1 MLYAALVAPP
11 HVVRR
16 FVAAA
21 FVVAVSFRPTA
32 SHTVTPRI
40 CTIRCSLRGSLILLC
55 AVVALVSG
63 AAGAV
68 TTQDVVNEISLAS
81 YQAYLHAL
89 PTHLGDN
96 RCINYR
102 LVDHVYQSGAE
113 HDVARDE
120 IFLWFRRSGWTTFI
134 DPINVTDTSGNLWIG
149 ANVVATKQ
157 GTVTPDKIYL
167 IMAHY
172 DTTASREGSFTSCP
186 GGDDNGT
193 GVAALLEMARVLS
206 RYTFDS
212 TIMFV
217 ASDGEET
224 TAYGAD
230 GITYR
235 RFGSAHYVNK
245 YASMMPDIQAM
256 ISADMFGWVSS
267 SGPSYLMIVSG
278 WPINAALDAAIQS
291 ALQNYGGFTHAT
303 LDTHKYEFSD
313 HISFINKGVPA
324 VCLIEWNHSINPNYH
339 RMTDSVDTPNYI
351 NYTYATNVVKGMTG
365 WLCEQAGLN
374 GGGQQ

>member
-1 MLYAALVAPP
+1 MC
-11 HVVRR
+11 R
-16 FVAAA
+16 
-21 FVVAVSFRPTA
+21 
-32 SHTVTPRI
+32 
-40 CTIRCSLRGSLILLC
+40 ILLIVSVL
-55 AVVALVSG
+55 VVLVTGG
-63 AAGAV
+63 ADAV

-81 YQAYLHAL
+81 FQSYLTSL

-96 RCINYR
+96 RCLNYQ
-102 LVDHVYQSGAE
+102 LIDHAYQSGAQ

-134 DPINVTDTSGNLWIG
+134 DPINITDTLGSMWIG

-157 GTVTPDKIYL
+157 GTVTPDRIYL
-167 IMAHY
+167 IMGHY
-172 DTTASREGSFTSCP
+172 DTTANHETSWTSCP
-186 GGDDNGT
+186 GGDDNST
-193 GVAALLEMARVLS
+193 GVAGMLEMARALS

-217 ASDGEET
+217 ACDGEET
-224 TAYGAD
+224 TAYGSD
-230 GITYR
+230 GVTYR

-245 YASMMPDIQAM
+245 YAGMMPDIQAM

-278 WPINAALDAAIQS
+278 WSINSSLDTAIQS
-291 ALQNYGGFTHAT
+291 ALQTYGGFTHAT

-324 VCLIEWNHSINPNYH
+324 VCLIEWSYSTNPNYH

-374 GGGQQ
+374 GTGGQE

>member
-1 MLYAALVAPP
+1 MYFAFSVVPLLLWGYAAVLLAAVG
-11 HVVRR
+11 VRR
-16 FVAAA
+16 ITIHPVNPRVRAGRRNLCGTFV
-21 FVVAVSFRPTA
+21 R
-32 SHTVTPRI
+32 
-40 CTIRCSLRGSLILLC
+40 LC
-55 AVVALVSG
+55 ALLGLVCNG
-63 AAGAV
+63 AGAV

-81 YQAYLHAL
+81 FQAYLYAL

-113 HDVARDE
+113 HDVAHDE

-134 DPINVTDTSGNLWIG
+134 DPINVLDTSGNLWIG
-149 ANVVATKQ
+149 ANVVAVKQ

-172 DTTASREGSFTSCP
+172 DSTANHESSWTSCP
-186 GGDDNGT
+186 GADDNGT

-212 TIMFV
+212 TIILV
-217 ASDGEET
+217 ACDGEET

-245 YASMMPDIQAM
+245 YASMMPNIQAM

-267 SGPSYLMIVSG
+267 AGPSYLMIVSG
-278 WPINAALDAAIQS
+278 WSINAALDAAIQS

-324 VCLIEWNHSINPNYH
+324 VCLIEWNYSTNPNYH

-351 NYTYATNVVKGMTG
+351 NYTYATNVVKAMTG

>member
-1 MLYAALVAPP
+1 MHFAAFVAPP
-11 HVVRR
+11 PQWWY
-16 FVAAA
+16 AATR
-21 FVVAVSFRPTA
+21 VVAVDFRRTS
-32 SHTVTPRI
+32 SHRVVFRTRAAGHNLCGTLV
-40 CTIRCSLRGSLILLC
+40 LLC
-55 AVVALVSG
+55 VLLLPFCSSAD
-63 AAGAV
+63 AV

-81 YQAYLHAL
+81 FQSYLYAL

-102 LVDHVYQSGAE
+102 LVDHVYQSGSE

-134 DPINVTDTSGNLWIG
+134 DPISVLDTSGNLWTG
-149 ANVVATKQ
+149 ANVVAIKQ
-157 GTVTPDKIYL
+157 GTITPDKIYL

-172 DTTASREGSFTSCP
+172 DSTASRESSWTSCP
-186 GGDDNGT
+186 GADDNGT

-217 ASDGEET
+217 ACDGEET

-245 YASMMPDIQAM
+245 YASLMPCIQAM

-267 SGPSYLMIVSG
+267 AGPSYLMIVSG
-278 WPINAALDAAIQS
+278 WSINTALDAAIQS
-291 ALQNYGGFTHAT
+291 ALRNYGGFANAT

-324 VCLIEWNHSINPNYH
+324 VCLIEWNYSINPNYH

-365 WLCEQAGLN
+365 WLCEQAGLS
-374 GGGQQ
+374 GGGQE